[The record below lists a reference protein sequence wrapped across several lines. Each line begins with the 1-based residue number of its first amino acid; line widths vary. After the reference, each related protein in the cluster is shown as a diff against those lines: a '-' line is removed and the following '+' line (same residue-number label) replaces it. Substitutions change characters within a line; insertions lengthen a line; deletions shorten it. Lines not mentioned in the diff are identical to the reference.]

1 MTKLIQLIEETI
13 ELMMEQ
19 GEVSQEDYD
28 DYDMYFRLGNTDVL
42 ITEELMT
49 IDTEE
54 ELFQFWAGFYLADQC
69 VYDERLVE
77 RYGVIDDQQILET
90 IELMNMNDEER
101 SEYVLERL
109 GDPESWDAYY
119 KHKDEEYANLCDI
132 ITDERILQTI
142 DLMMLEIED
151 DHYEY
156 WSGFFPY
163 NSNSAEQPLIDWE
176 RNLIHGH
183 ITDKQ
188 IIETI
193 DLMTA

>member
-1 MTKLIQLIEETI
+1 MTTPIEETI
-13 ELMMEQ
+13 ELMLEQ

-54 ELFQFWAGFYLADQC
+54 ELFQFWAGFYLADQY

-77 RYGVIDDQQILET
+77 RYGVIDDERILET
-90 IELMNMNDEER
+90 IELMMMNDEER
-101 SEYVLERL
+101 SEWVLERL

-119 KHKDEEYANLCDI
+119 KHKDEEYANLCDV
-132 ITDERILQTI
+132 ITDEQILQTI
-142 DLMMLEIED
+142 DLMMLETEE

-163 NSNSAEQPLIDWE
+163 NSNSAEQQQIDWE

-183 ITDKQ
+183 ITDNH
-188 IIETI
+188 INETI
-193 DLMTA
+193 DLMMM

>member
-1 MTKLIQLIEETI
+1 MTMPIQLIEETI
-13 ELMMEQ
+13 ELMLEQ

-42 ITEELMT
+42 ITEDLMT

-69 VYDERLVE
+69 VHDDRLVE
-77 RYGVIDDQQILET
+77 RYGVIDDQRIIET
-90 IELMNMNDEER
+90 IELMMMNDEER
-101 SEYVLERL
+101 SEWVLERL

-119 KHKDEEYANLCDI
+119 KYKDEEFANLCDV

-142 DLMMLEIED
+142 DLMMLETED
-151 DHYEY
+151 DRYEY
-156 WSGFFPY
+156 WSGVFPY
-163 NSNSAEQPLIDWE
+163 NSNSAEQQQIDWE

-193 DLMTA
+193 ELMTA

>member
-1 MTKLIQLIEETI
+1 MTTPIEETI
-13 ELMMEQ
+13 ELMLEQ

-54 ELFQFWAGFYLADQC
+54 ELFQFWAGFYLADQY

-77 RYGVIDDQQILET
+77 RYGVIDDERILET
-90 IELMNMNDEER
+90 IELMMMNDEER
-101 SEYVLERL
+101 NEWVLERL

-119 KHKDEEYANLCDI
+119 KHKDEEYANLCDV

-142 DLMMLEIED
+142 DLMMLETEE

-163 NSNSAEQPLIDWE
+163 NSNSAEQQQIDWE

-183 ITDKQ
+183 ITDNH
-188 IIETI
+188 INETI
-193 DLMTA
+193 DLMMM

>member
-1 MTKLIQLIEETI
+1 MTTPIQLIEETI
-13 ELMMEQ
+13 ELMLEQ

-54 ELFQFWAGFYLADQC
+54 ELFQFWAGFYLADQY

-77 RYGVIDDQQILET
+77 RYGVIDDPQILET
-90 IELMNMNDEER
+90 IELMMMNDEER
-101 SEYVLERL
+101 SEWVLERL

-119 KHKDEEYANLCDI
+119 KCKDEEYANLCDV
-132 ITDERILQTI
+132 ITDEQILQTI
-142 DLMMLEIED
+142 DLMMLETED
-151 DHYEY
+151 DH

-163 NSNSAEQPLIDWE
+163 NSNSAEQPLI
-176 RNLIHGH
+176 HGH
-183 ITDKQ
+183 ITDNQ

>member
-13 ELMMEQ
+13 ELMLEQ
-19 GEVSQEDYD
+19 GGVSQEDYD

-54 ELFQFWAGFYLADQC
+54 ELFQFWAGFYLADQY

-77 RYGVIDDQQILET
+77 RYGVIDDPQILET
-90 IELMNMNDEER
+90 IELMMMNDEER
-101 SEYVLERL
+101 SEWVLERL

-119 KHKDEEYANLCDI
+119 KHKDEEYANLCDV
-132 ITDERILQTI
+132 ITDEQILQTI
-142 DLMMLEIED
+142 DLMMLETEE

-163 NSNSAEQPLIDWE
+163 NSNSAEQQYIDWE
-176 RNLIHGH
+176 RNLIYDH
-183 ITDKQ
+183 ITDNH
-188 IIETI
+188 INETI
-193 DLMTA
+193 DLMMM